1 LKLTKR
7 TQSHQELDR
16 ETIAVMPGTFQPGT
30 FNVGDSSLNSLL
42 NIGPATLFVANVTG
56 GGDTVTFTTLTT
68 AAAAGTFQ
76 FSYVAS
82 ATSGATGTHAVTNG
96 VFNVTF

>member
-1 LKLTKR
+1 
-7 TQSHQELDR
+7 
-16 ETIAVMPGTFQPGT
+16 V
-30 FNVGDSSLNSLL
+30 
-42 NIGPATLFVANVTG
+42 TLFVANVTG
-56 GGDTVTFTTLTT
+56 GGGTVTFTTLTT